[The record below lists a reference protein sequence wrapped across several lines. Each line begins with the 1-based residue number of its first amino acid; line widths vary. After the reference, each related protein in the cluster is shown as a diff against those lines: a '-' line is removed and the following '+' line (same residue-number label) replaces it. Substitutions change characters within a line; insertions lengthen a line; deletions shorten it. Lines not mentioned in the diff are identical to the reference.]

1 MAAGAGAD
9 ATGAGT
15 GAGVDATGAGTG
27 AGVDESLVL
36 KPNKYN

>member
-1 MAAGAGAD
+1 VAAGAGAD